1 MIASVTGAIAERHGE
16 TLVVQTDGG
25 VGYEVTVPVGV
36 AVRLP
41 ARGARVSLFTELVVK
56 EDGWALYGFDSSTER
71 QIFHRLLGASG
82 LVPSSPSPCCLPSAP
97 SARCAASWRA
107 ISRR

>member
-41 ARGARVSLFTELVVK
+41 ARGARVRLFTEL
-56 EDGWALYGFDSSTER
+56 G
-71 QIFHRLLGASG
+71 
-82 LVPSSPSPCCLPSAP
+82 
-97 SARCAASWRA
+97 
-107 ISRR
+107 